1 MKNNGSY
8 VAYGFIALAM
18 ILIITL
24 VIIFYKRG
32 LQGFTNPE
40 IGFGNVATKNIKFTN
55 NDSYRL
61 SDILKT
67 PDGKT
72 DRYILNLDGYINII
86 GFKVN
91 TFKNVNKIIKYRLK
105 VENDLLNEYVAINGN
120 SEFKTGEYYDIRN
133 NNYNINQLLLMNS
146 VNGDLNDLN
155 EIKSIKFYGIR
166 QFDKLIDED
175 IQITKN
181 YDTKTFNIEFKKLLD
196 VDNIEYY
203 FVVIGK
209 YDNNKEFLSKQI
221 IRLNNNK
228 INFFAELE
236 KLVPKQYIKYPG
248 QQYNQP
254 TITTS
259 TVSELELSDLLGSDE
274 FKNTV
279 IKLKTS
285 QIDKETTLKETAEIL
300 IKYRKEELLDVFKLI
315 LKNQYLETNKDVHAL
330 LININEYSKMKFI
343 NSNDTTK
350 ETNESFVRKYKQN
363 HYYYQSDEI
372 KGLLKFVFD
381 MIENF
386 EDACNDF
393 NCSITS
399 PQLDILDNY
408 KFPFYYKV
416 GVGYVRLDVLGN
428 EIYSPITSYRE
439 NGEVLF
445 TMEKDVSASLKDDEL
460 TTGDNLFNKLK
471 MVNNVD
477 VKTLRGVIGSNYP
490 NNFNI
495 SEQNLQDYVSLDEYK
510 DNKYSPIHFNINII
524 DENEPATTTTQQP
537 ATTQADTSLFS
548 GNYKNA
554 EETINDLLA

>member
-1 MKNNGSY
+1 MKNIGSY
-8 VAYGFIALAM
+8 AIYGFIALAM

-40 IGFGNVATKNIKFTN
+40 VGFGNVAKEFKFTN
-55 NDSYRL
+55 TDSYRV

-86 GFKVN
+86 GFKVD
-91 TFKNVNKIIKYRLK
+91 TFTGVNKIIKYRLK

-120 SEFKTGEYYDIRN
+120 NEFKTGEYYDIRN
-133 NNYNINQLLLMNS
+133 SNYNINQLLLMGDI
-146 VNGDLNDLN
+146 NGGLDNLT
-155 EIKSIKFYGIR
+155 EVESIKFYGIR

-175 IQITKN
+175 IEITKN
-181 YDTKTFNIEFKKLLD
+181 YDTKTFNVEFKKLLD

-236 KLVPKQYIKYPG
+236 KLVPKQYINYPG
-248 QQYNQP
+248 QQSNQP
-254 TITTS
+254 TITTIAE
-259 TVSELELSDLLGSDE
+259 VSELSLSDILGGEE
-274 FKNTV
+274 FNNT
-279 IKLKTS
+279 IITLGTS

-300 IKYRKEELLDVFKLI
+300 IKYRKEELQDVFKLI

-330 LININEYSKMKFI
+330 LTNINEYSKMKFL
-343 NSNDTTK
+343 NPSDTTE

-363 HYYYQSDEI
+363 HYYYQSNEI
-372 KGLLKFVFD
+372 KELLKFVFD

-399 PQLDILDNY
+399 PQLDVLDNN
-408 KFPFYYKV
+408 KFPFHYKV

-439 NGEVLF
+439 NGEPLF
-445 TMEKDVSASLKDDEL
+445 TMEKDVRASLKDGEL

-495 SEQNLQDYVSLDEYK
+495 SEQNLQDYVDLDEYK
-510 DNKYSPIHFNINII
+510 DNKYSPIQFNVNII
-524 DENEPATTTTQQP
+524 DENNPATTQQP
-537 ATTQADTSLFS
+537 TTTQTGTSSFS

-554 EETINDLLA
+554 EETINDLLG